1 MFQKKIYNY
10 LIVKCC
16 CVVINVDINYFSDYK
31 ITKKMIEGS
40 YKKLKSYLFYDKT
53 LLFAK
58 RKLAKFE
65 SNSRNFEDKLK
76 ELAVNLS
83 SNNYEYFDSL
93 INEIDF
99 KIMPKKF
106 VSDNQNDEIIRG
118 TTDHNKFISR
128 VNFFIDLPIE
138 LQIIDFL
145 WTLLIGKITDNYPQY
160 YEYSAATR
168 FKKSLYTIDE
178 DFYKGIDFNSNRCF
192 QPYYG
197 LYSKWRDNAFVTI
210 KNHHDS
216 TDTMLICLDLKS
228 FYYSVEF
235 DFEKLNVYFD
245 DDRLDSI
252 SFLTKIIEKIYFTY
266 TSLISNYKKGIKN
279 SKDKCVFPIGVTSV
293 LVLRELYLY
302 DMDKMIADNLNPL
315 YYSRYVDDIN
325 IVLKVD
331 TVEELTKKDLI
342 EKYLLETKIVRRV
355 NDNELKFNKYSNV
368 RIQQEKVNCFYFKR
382 DEEITLLD
390 VYEETIRE
398 NSSEANLLPDTD
410 ILKKSF
416 TKSAYNIQNLELS
429 NKIRDLGFV
438 KNNNYNATKFI
449 NSLHRILKNT
459 KVDKNFIDEYL
470 TQIEEF
476 YHGSNGLEY
485 SNSWRAIFELYLIC
499 DEKSRGNRF
508 RNEII
513 GEINKLN
520 FKYIESSE
528 ILKGAK
534 SKLLK
539 KLKYDLK
546 EKLQISIALA
556 AALNP
561 SFSKS
566 AKISSLIQDFR
577 NCNFMN
583 HNLVS
588 YPLLNY
594 SSIGNNSLIEM
605 DLSKLFSKSNR
616 IFELDKFKLNWSPR
630 FIRANEFYV
639 EKFIHDLFND
649 KDTIKSLE
657 TIQARFFEYN
667 NLKYEGSNLNFKK
680 SKSNNDIETFFIK
693 YKNRTKY
700 YSKIALVNTKINEED
715 AFSFLTKPENILTHT
730 FKSRVF
736 SALNIA
742 KKEEVDY
749 IVFPEFYFPIQWLS
763 DISRFAIEN
772 NISIIT
778 GLQYITINNRVY
790 NNICMVTPYFV
801 SGKFNSGLL
810 LFREKNFYA
819 PKERIYLAQMGYSC
833 KNSNDSIYYIM
844 DNGRFRF
851 TTILCYEFTDIEA
864 RANMKSKIEVL
875 FVPQLNKDTNYFSS
889 IVEASARDL
898 HCFVV
903 QANTSIYGDSR
914 ITAPYKT
921 QKKNLVQVKGG
932 ETDVVMI
939 GNLDVKGLQ
948 DRRNEYNQQL
958 NNTINNCI
966 NCNKRKKHKVPTYC
980 IKCSQYEF
988 KENTIKGTP
997 PNFKNK
1003 GL

>member
-1 MFQKKIYNY
+1 MNQ
-10 LIVKCC
+10 
-16 CVVINVDINYFSDYK
+16 NYFSDYK

-65 SNSRNFEDKLK
+65 SDSNIFEYKLN
-76 ELAVNLS
+76 ELALKLS
-83 SNNYEYFDSL
+83 SNDCEYFDSL

-99 KIMPKKF
+99 KILPKKF
-106 VSDNQNDEIIRG
+106 VSNNQSDEIIRG

-145 WTLLIGKITDNYPQY
+145 WTLLIGKVSNDYPQY
-160 YEYSAATR
+160 YKYSSATR
-168 FKKSLYTIDE
+168 FKRSLYTSDD
-178 DFYKGIDFNSNRCF
+178 DFYNGIDFNSNRCF

-197 LYSKWRDNAFVTI
+197 LYSKWRDDAFDKI
-210 KNHHDS
+210 KKHHDS

-235 DFEKLNVYFD
+235 NFDKLESYFD
-245 DDRLDSI
+245 DDRLYSI
-252 SFLTKIIEKIYFTY
+252 SFLTRVIEKIYFTY
-266 TSLISNYKKGIKN
+266 TSLISDYKKGIKN
-279 SKDKCVFPIGVTSV
+279 SKDNCVFPIGVTSA

-302 DMDKMIADNLNPL
+302 DLDRMIVDGLNPL

-325 IVLKVD
+325 IVLKVNAI
-331 TVEELTKKDLI
+331 EELTKHDLI
-342 EKYLLETKIVRRV
+342 KKYFLETKIVNRV
-355 NDNELKFNKYSNV
+355 NNNELKFNKYSNV

-410 ILKKSF
+410 ILEKSF
-416 TKSAYNIQNLELS
+416 TKNAYNIQNLELS

-438 KNNNYNATKFI
+438 KNNNYNASKFI

-459 KVDKNFIDEYL
+459 RVDKEFIDEYL

-499 DEKSRGNRF
+499 DEKSRGNKF
-508 RNEII
+508 RNAII

-520 FKYIESSE
+520 FEYIEDDE
-528 ILKGAK
+528 ILKSK
-534 SKLLK
+534 RNKLLK

-561 SFSKS
+561 NFSRS

-616 IFELDKFKLNWSPR
+616 IFELNKFKLNWSPR
-630 FIRANEFYV
+630 FIRANEFYI

-649 KDTIKSLE
+649 KDGIKSLE

-667 NLKYEGSNLNFKK
+667 NLKYESSNLDFKK
-680 SKSNNDIETFFIK
+680 SKSNKDIETFFVK
-693 YKNRTKY
+693 YTNRTKY
-700 YSKIALVNTKINEED
+700 DSKIALVNTKISEED
-715 AFSFLTKPENILTHT
+715 AFSFLTKPEKILTHT

-742 KKEEVDY
+742 KKEKVDY

-790 NNICMVTPYFV
+790 NNICMATPYFT
-801 SGKFNSGLL
+801 SGRFNSGLL

-819 PKERIYLAQMGYSC
+819 PKERIGLAQMGYSC

-844 DNGRFRF
+844 DNGKFRF
-851 TTILCYEFTDIEA
+851 TTILCYEFTDVEA

-921 QKKNLVQVKGG
+921 QEKNLVQVKGG

-939 GNLDVKGLQ
+939 GSLNIQGLQ
-948 DRRNEYNQQL
+948 DRRDEYNQQL

-966 NCNKRKKHKVPTYC
+966 NCNKRKKHKIPR
-980 IKCSQYEF
+980 ICSRCPQYEF
-988 KENTIKGTP
+988 KENIIKGTP
-997 PNFKNK
+997 PNFKNREQI
-1003 GL
+1003 